1 MFTRLRIF
9 LNKWIT
15 QELDKKTEDN
25 FELFREDIIELSK
38 VVNSKFQEIESKYS
52 SVNNSE
58 DIITLNTILKKAL
71 RESTTDL
78 QLEDINSTLD
88 GLKKSIDYINLNIN
102 GFKNTLE
109 QFPKDVKTIQ
119 TSLDKNK
126 NIHDNIV
133 NELSIKIDLLNSE
146 VIEIGK
152 KIKSMEYLIPL
163 ASLISETNIVK
174 TSSGEIKGVSL
185 TQDVK
190 QSNMNKSIILPNG
203 TTIFLKSI

>member
-174 TSSGEIKGVSL
+174 TSSGEIKVYLSHKML
-185 TQDVK
+185 NNQ
-190 QSNMNKSIILPNG
+190 I
-203 TTIFLKSI
+203 